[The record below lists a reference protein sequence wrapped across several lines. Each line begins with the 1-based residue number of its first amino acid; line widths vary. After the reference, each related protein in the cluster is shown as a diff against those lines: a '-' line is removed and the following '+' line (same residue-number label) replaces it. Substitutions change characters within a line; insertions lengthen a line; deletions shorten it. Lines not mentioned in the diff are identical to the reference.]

1 MNSLAKNLVIVES
14 PTKAKTISKMLGS
27 NYKVIASVGHLR
39 DLPKSRMGVNIEDN
53 FEPEYINVRGKGD
66 IIKSIKKETKNAEN
80 IFLATDPDREGEAI
94 SWHLNFI
101 LGLDSE
107 EANRVVFQEITKDAV
122 KKAINEPRKIDM
134 DLVDAQQARRVIDRI
149 VGYNLSPLLWK
160 KVKSGLSAG
169 RVQSVALKLIC
180 DREKEIRDF
189 IKEEYWSVH
198 SAFLEKGQEFTAD
211 LKSIIKNNKE
221 EKIEIKKEED
231 ADKIIGELKN
241 KDNILQRV
249 LKRKKRKNPYP
260 PYITSTL
267 QQDAYSKL
275 GFSTGRTMS
284 VAQQLYEG
292 ISIGKEGT
300 VGLISYM
307 RTDSTRLSDEII
319 REAVQYI
326 INKYGEKYATK
337 GINYGK
343 QKKGSQDAHEAVRP
357 SSINRTPI
365 SIRNYLTD
373 DQYKLYNLIWTR
385 VVASQMAPAQYKST
399 SLQIKNGNYILQSN
413 GLIELF
419 DGFTKVYKI
428 GGNNQDKILPDLEE
442 GIVLNNTGIS
452 KEQHFTKPKP
462 RYTEASLVKTLEE
475 DGIGRPSTYSSIIT
489 SLIKRHYVEIK
500 EKKFYSTLIG
510 ENVNEF
516 LAKYFRDIINEE
528 FTAGLEKELDD
539 IADDKKEWKDVISTF
554 YKTFEVKLDHARKA
568 EEQFK
573 IKDQPIDEKC
583 PECGNP
589 LVIKHGRNG
598 KFIGCSNFPDC
609 KFTKTIVKTTG
620 IKCPQCNKGEIIEKV
635 SKRGKVF
642 YGCSNYPECDFA
654 LWDKPTGEK
663 CPQCDSLLIHKKNRK
678 MDKILCSNQDCHF
691 EK

>member
-39 DLPKSRMGVNIEDN
+39 DLPKSRMGVNIEEN

-66 IIKSIKKETKNAEN
+66 IIKNIKKETKNAEN
-80 IFLATDPDREGEAI
+80 VFLATDPDREGEAI

-101 LGLDSE
+101 LGLDSDQ
-107 EANRVVFQEITKDAV
+107 ANRVVFQEITKEAV
-122 KKAINEPRKIDM
+122 KKAIKEPRKIDM
-134 DLVDAQQARRVIDRI
+134 DLVDAQQARRVLDRI

-180 DREKEIRDF
+180 DREKEIREF
-189 IKEEYWSVH
+189 IKEEYWTIH
-198 SAFLEKGQEFTAD
+198 STFLDQKQSFEANLKGKFID
-211 LKSIIKNNKE
+211 GKE
-221 EKIEIKKEED
+221 VKIEIPTDSEADRIISQLKGKE
-231 ADKIIGELKN
+231 N
-241 KDNILQRV
+241 KV
-249 LKRKKRKNPYP
+249 TKVTKRKKRKSPYP
-260 PYITSTL
+260 PHTTSTL

-284 VAQQLYEG
+284 IAQQLYEG

-307 RTDSTRLSDEII
+307 RTDSTRLSNEII
-319 REAVQYI
+319 QEAVQFI
-326 INKYGEKYATK
+326 RKEYGEKYSTK

-343 QKKGSQDAHEAVRP
+343 QKKGSQDAHEGIRP
-357 SSINRTPI
+357 SSIYRTPI
-365 SIRNYLTD
+365 SLRSYLTD

-385 VVASQMAPAQYKST
+385 VVASQMLAAQYEST
-399 SLQIKNGNYILQSN
+399 SVQIKNGDYILQSN

-419 DGFTKVYKI
+419 DGFTKVYTV
-428 GGNNQDKILPDLEE
+428 GGSQDRILPDLKE
-442 GIVLNNTGIS
+442 GSIL
-452 KEQHFTKPKP
+452 KEVSVNKKQHFTKPNP

-475 DGIGRPSTYSSIIT
+475 DGIGRPSTYSSIIS
-489 SLIKRHYVEIK
+489 SLLKRHYVEIK
-500 EKKFYSTLIG
+500 EKKFFSTQIG

-516 LAKYFRDIINEE
+516 LSKYFQDIVNEE
-528 FTAGLEKELDD
+528 FTAGLEKELDE
-539 IADDKKEWKDVISTF
+539 IADDKKDWKKVIAAF
-554 YKTFEVKLDHARKA
+554 YEKFEGELDKAKEA
-568 EEQFK
+568 EEKFK
-573 IKDQPIDEKC
+573 IKDQPIDEIC
-583 PECGNP
+583 PECGNH

-598 KFIGCSNFPDC
+598 KFIGCSNFPSC
-609 KFTKTIVKTTG
+609 KFTKTIVKSTG
-620 IKCPQCNKGEIIEKV
+620 IKCPKCENGEIIEKV

-642 YGCSNYPECDFA
+642 YGCSSYPKCDYA
-654 LWDKPTGEK
+654 LWNKPTGEK
-663 CPQCDSLLIHKKNRK
+663 CPKCSALLVHRKNRK
-678 MDKILCSNQDCHF
+678 IDKILCSNQDCDY